1 MIRFLWRA
9 YRARFRDQR
18 AELHELL
25 SAIEPGDTVVDVG
38 AHKGS
43 YLYWLSLAVRG
54 GQVVAFEPQP
64 ALAEYLRTQC
74 RTLGLSNVT
83 VEAVGVSD
91 RTGSLTLHVPGQT
104 ASQAAS
110 FEGAVLKQGECQS
123 YSVPVVTLDDY
134 FHSQTQRI
142 TAIKIDAE
150 GHELAVLRG
159 ARRILTEDVPC
170 LTVECE
176 ARHLANGSVTDVLQ
190 YLESLGYQ
198 GDFVN
203 QRHLCPIAEFNPDTH
218 QRAVGAKFWD
228 AKDYCNNFVL
238 RKRAA

>member
-18 AELHELL
+18 AELRELL
-25 SAIEPGDTVVDVG
+25 SAIKPGNTVVDVG

-43 YLYWLSLAVRG
+43 YLYWLSRAARG

-74 RTLGLSNVT
+74 RSFRLSNVT
-83 VEAVGVSD
+83 VESAGVSD
-91 RTGSLTLHVPGQT
+91 RTGTLTLNVPGQT
-104 ASQAAS
+104 VSQGAS
-110 FEGAVLKQGECQS
+110 FEGAVLNQEECRS

-134 FHSQTQRI
+134 FRSRKQRI
-142 TAIKIDAE
+142 SAIKIDAE

-159 ARRILTEDVPC
+159 ARRILTEDAPC
-170 LTVECE
+170 LTLECE
-176 ARHLANGSVTDVLQ
+176 ARHLANGSVGDVLQ
-190 YLESLGYQ
+190 YLDSLGFQ

-203 QRHLCPIAEFNPDTH
+203 QGRLCPIAEFNAETH

-228 AKDYCNNFVL
+228 ATDYCNNFVL